1 MIFIDRETE
10 LEILKERFNSGRAEF
25 MVIYGRR
32 RIGKTELV
40 KKIISEHGG
49 IILMG
54 REESKKLQLQRFA
67 RLLGEY
73 FEDEFLK
80 KQGFN
85 NWDAFF
91 EYIYTKS
98 KDRRIIIALDEFP
111 YLVKEEKA
119 LPSML
124 QDYWDNKLQNTRIF
138 LIILGSSISM
148 MERLLGYKSPLYGR
162 RTGQL
167 KLAPFKFKDV
177 AMHIKNIERA
187 VEFYSVFG
195 GTPAYITEVESSKDI
210 VENIKEKFLRMD
222 SFIYQDVRFV
232 LMEELEEPRYY
243 FSILEAIAAGNVS
256 FGDIINYTGL
266 ERSLVGKYINVLI
279 ELDLIRRELS
289 ITAPAKT
296 KKGIYSFKDNIFS
309 FWFGFIYPY
318 EDLISLGRSEEVVSK
333 ISRDLNS
340 YTGKAFEEISKEFLW
355 QINRTKFDLNF
366 TRMGR
371 WWYEGE
377 EIDIVTL
384 NEENKEIAFFE
395 CKWSRL
401 KEKDVERILADMKRK
416 AALVRW
422 HNLERREHYGIIAKT
437 IEEKETLREKGY
449 HAFDLE
455 DFETNMYM

>member
-10 LEILKERFNSGRAEF
+10 LQILKDRINSSRAEF

-40 KKIISEHGG
+40 KKVISEHNG

-54 REESKKLQLQRFA
+54 REESKKLQLQRFS

-80 KQGFN
+80 KQSFS

-91 EYIYTKS
+91 EYIYMRS
-98 KDRRIIIALDEFP
+98 KDSRIIIALDEFP

-124 QDYWDNKLQNTRIF
+124 QDYWDNKLRNTQIF

-148 MERLLGYKSPLYGR
+148 MERLLDYKSPLYGR

-177 AMHIKNIERA
+177 ALHIKNIERA
-187 VEFYSVFG
+187 VEFYGVFG

-222 SFIYQDVRFV
+222 SFVYQDVRFV

-243 FSILEAIAAGNVS
+243 FSILEAIASGNVS
-256 FGDIINYTGL
+256 FGEIINYTGL

-279 ELDLIRRELS
+279 ELDLIRRELP

-318 EDLISLGRSEEVVSK
+318 EDLINLGRSEEIVAK
-333 ISRDLNS
+333 ISKDLNS
-340 YTGKAFEEISKEFLW
+340 YIGKAFEEISKEFLW
-355 QINRTKFDLNF
+355 HINRTRLNLNF
-366 TRMGR
+366 TKMGR
-371 WWYEGE
+371 WWYKGE

-384 NEENKEIAFFE
+384 NEENKEIYLFE

-401 KEKDVERILADMKRK
+401 KGKEAGRILADLKRK
-416 AALVRW
+416 APLVNW
-422 HNLERREHYGIIAKT
+422 QNAERKEQYGIIAKT
-437 IEEKETLREKGY
+437 IEMKEAFREKGY
-449 HAFDLE
+449 LAFDLD
-455 DFETNMYM
+455 DFKSGF